1 MANFLEKFDLERYIG
16 EFVYGANDG
25 IVTTFAVVAGVAGA
39 ELSATIVIILG
50 LANLIADGISMAA
63 SNYLATKSEQGYLE
77 RKEKKPHNHFKT
89 PMKGAVITFV
99 GFVVIGFMPLIAYI
113 FPFSEAFKWSAV
125 FALVSMF
132 IIGAGRTIITK
143 KGWLRSGMEMLIIGA
158 IAATAAYVIGMSL
171 KSIGA

>member
-77 RKEKKPHNHFKT
+77 RKEKNEECK
-89 PMKGAVITFV
+89 
-99 GFVVIGFMPLIAYI
+99 I
-113 FPFSEAFKWSAV
+113 FGSYCVYDGSSEFC
-125 FALVSMF
+125 F
-132 IIGAGRTIITK
+132 G
-143 KGWLRSGMEMLIIGA
+143 
-158 IAATAAYVIGMSL
+158 
-171 KSIGA
+171 